1 MYFSLNKVNYA
12 RYGSF
17 YVHTLVNMDNL
28 YPGLKE
34 LIQENGLSVQAQDSY
49 PLRTSV
55 DQRGEQTINRHAK
68 TSGKNLLLFSFN

>member
-1 MYFSLNKVNYA
+1 
-12 RYGSF
+12 
-17 YVHTLVNMDNL
+17 MDNL

-68 TSGKNLLLFSFN
+68 TSDKNLLLLNRTLRRRCDLLK